1 MRNKKKILVL
11 MIYALVFIFFS
22 CNQNKGIP
30 MNNVS
35 NSEMESYRKSAVEK
49 GDTIAYK
56 ELELENYQ
64 SDSFLYVSLIMANK
78 YNYPSAYY
86 NVFHCLV
93 KQSNKK
99 ELEALDD
106 LDEMTKKMAIDY
118 LIMGAEKGDKQC
130 QKILGKFYLEGKYLK
145 KDVEKGSQLIKDS
158 ND

>member
-1 MRNKKKILVL
+1 MKSTIITCALGAIIL
-11 MIYALVFIFFS
+11 S
-22 CNQNKGIP
+22 CNLNKEKIIP

-35 NSEMESYRKSAVEK
+35 NSEMELYRKLAIEK

-56 ELELENYQ
+56 ELELENYE

-86 NVFHCLV
+86 NVFHSLV

-106 LDEMTKKMAIDY
+106 LDEITKKMAIDY
-118 LIMGAEKGDKQC
+118 LMMGAEKGDKQC
-130 QKILGKFYLEGKYLK
+130 QNILGIFYLEGKYLK
-145 KDVEKGSQLIKDS
+145 KDVEKGNRLIEDS
-158 ND
+158 KE